1 MERKV
6 TVQFR
11 TLKRAK
17 EFVDRISP
25 LNCEVDMLF
34 GKTALEARYLD
45 NLAGLDMGVPQRIL
59 ILLIYGDNVEV
70 MRAEE
75 VVAEYL

>member
-45 NLAGLDMGVPQRIL
+45 NLAGLDMGVPQRM
-59 ILLIYGDNVEV
+59 LIYGDKVEV

-75 VVAEYL
+75 VAAEYL

>member
-59 ILLIYGDNVEV
+59 IYGDNVEV

-75 VVAEYL
+75 VAAEYL

>member
-17 EFVDRISP
+17 EFVDRITP

-45 NLAGLDMGVPQRIL
+45 NLAGLDMGVPQRM
-59 ILLIYGDNVEV
+59 LIYGDKVEV

-75 VVAEYL
+75 VAAEYL